1 MALPLTIREDQREI
15 YVQGLSE
22 YNVKGV
28 ADTLALLR
36 LADNNRAI
44 RDTAM
49 NMLSSRSHS
58 IFQVDNIKYSCLY
71 ICIYCTVYA
80 CVDIYFIYL
89 KKLILIFF

>member
-1 MALPLTIREDQREI
+1 MALPLTIREDKKEI

-22 YNVKGV
+22 YNVKGI

-49 NMLSSRSHS
+49 NQLSSRSHS
-58 IFQVDNIKYSCLY
+58 IFQVRDTLISSDDFSNAITLLCCFSSTLNIIESQQMEAK
-71 ICIYCTVYA
+71 
-80 CVDIYFIYL
+80 
-89 KKLILIFF
+89 